1 MQVIVRKKQKIDCS
15 GITHVIT
22 ICWNETYRGIV
33 NDKILNNMYNNEDER
48 TLKAINKFDENN
60 NHEFVLLVDN
70 EIVGYM
76 NVGRSDDEE
85 LENCGEIHALY
96 IINKYHGNGFGK
108 KLFNEGINELKNM
121 GFDKMIIGCLE
132 ENKSNDFYKHIGG
145 KFIKKRVFKKL
156 NLIENVYYFD
166 L

>member
-1 MQVIVRKKQKIDCS
+1 MQVIVRKKQKNDCS
-15 GITHVIT
+15 RVTHVIT
-22 ICWNETYRGIV
+22 VSWNETYRGIV
-33 NDKILNNMYNNEDER
+33 NDEILDNMYNNEDER